1 MSLQL
6 GSRLRLPPTREKL
19 QTMRRIPKYSSF
31 ILKKLCNKQTL
42 IFLFF
47 LSLST
52 AFWFLQV
59 LNEVHEEEFDLR
71 IDQKNLPKGIV
82 ITSDLPASLRVS
94 IKDRGA
100 TLLNYKYNRTLPDL
114 TLDPS
119 LFTAQEGHIRILT
132 SELVKQIRPSLS
144 ASSQIT
150 SIKPD
155 TLDIYYNHGRSKRVP
170 VRLLGDISTANGY
183 TIIGKECLTPDSATV
198 FATQA
203 VLDTISAVYIRAA
216 LLPAFKNSSSIVANL
231 HAIRGVKITPSR
243 VKISF
248 VVDRL
253 VEKRLT
259 VPIGSIHVPERQLL
273 RTFPSQTEVIFQVPM
288 SLYRSIQPSHFTVVA
303 DHSQASP
310 NEDTP
315 ESAKCRL
322 VVLKYPSVVS
332 HVRLAENEVEYILE
346 KTN

>member
-1 MSLQL
+1 
-6 GSRLRLPPTREKL
+6 
-19 QTMRRIPKYSSF
+19 MRRIPKYSRF
-31 ILKKLCNKQTL
+31 ILKKLCNKHTL

-59 LNEVHEEEFDLR
+59 LNEVHEEEYDLR
-71 IDQKNLPKGIV
+71 INQNNLPKGIV
-82 ITSDLPASLRVS
+82 ITSDLPSALRVN
-94 IKDRGA
+94 IRDRGA
-100 TLLNYKYNRTLPDL
+100 TLLNYKYNRTLPDI

-119 LFTAQEGHIRILT
+119 LFTAQEGHMRILT

-144 ASSQIT
+144 ASSQVV

-170 VRLLGDISTANGY
+170 VRLVGNISTANGY
-183 TIIGKECLTPDSATV
+183 TIIGKERLTPDSATV

-203 VLDTISAVYIRAA
+203 VLDTISAVHIRTA
-216 LLPAFKNSSSIVANL
+216 LLPTFKSSGTISAKL
-231 HAIRGVKITPSR
+231 HAVHGVKITPNH

-259 VPIGSIHVPERQLL
+259 VPIGSINVPEGQLL

-288 SLYRSIQPSHFTVVA
+288 SLYRSIQPSHFAVVA
-303 DHSQASP
+303 DHSQASS

-315 ESAKCRL
+315 EGAKCHL
-322 VVLKYPSVVS
+322 VVLRSPTVVS
-332 HVRLAENEVEYILE
+332 HVRLVENEVEYILE
-346 KTN
+346 NTH